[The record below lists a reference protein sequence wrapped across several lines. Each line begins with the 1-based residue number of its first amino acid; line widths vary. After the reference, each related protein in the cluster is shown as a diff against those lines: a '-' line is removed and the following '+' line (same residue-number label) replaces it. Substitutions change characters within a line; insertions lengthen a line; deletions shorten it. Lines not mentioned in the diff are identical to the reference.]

1 MAGICIDEDE
11 LENEVYRF
19 VRDKMVQAASVT
31 IQRQAKGIVAG
42 ELAKLRLL
50 QPNSPTLGDL
60 VAAEL
65 KKQTSVRVTPSAIAT
80 ELQKQVK
87 AEVDKATKPLAQQ
100 VKDALS
106 EAIAAKIRA

>member
-31 IQRQAKGIVAG
+31 IQRQAKDI
-42 ELAKLRLL
+42 
-50 QPNSPTLGDL
+50 

-65 KKQTSVRVTPSAIAT
+65 ARLRLADPSSKTLEGMIDNRLGPLIDERLRIVLGPMVKEQLHLIINQATSP
-80 ELQKQVK
+80 K
-87 AEVDKATKPLAQQ
+87 
-100 VKDALS
+100 
-106 EAIAAKIRA
+106 